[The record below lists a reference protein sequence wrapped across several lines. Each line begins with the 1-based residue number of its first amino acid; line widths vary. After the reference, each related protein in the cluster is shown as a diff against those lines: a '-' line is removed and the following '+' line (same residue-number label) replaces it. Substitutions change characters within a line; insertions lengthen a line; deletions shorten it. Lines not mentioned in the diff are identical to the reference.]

1 MQINNSGKN
10 WDVKYEI
17 KAVLLLALGFA
28 LVTLDRNLIYPL
40 FPTIAK
46 DLGLNYRDLGMISAS
61 LSLCWGLAAMSS
73 GRLADKFGTKRVLV
87 PAVILFSL
95 LVGFGGFASGMVS
108 LAVMRGLL
116 GIAEGAYQTV
126 GVAAT
131 VEASKPTRL
140 GRNVGLQQM
149 SGPLVGMAIC
159 PLFVVWALNVLP
171 SWHWVFVIVV
181 PPGLIIAA
189 LLAKVLRS
197 FGPAQTA
204 EEATKYTWRDVIL
217 HGNVLPATLLQCCSM
232 SGLVV
237 LSAFLPHYLT
247 DHLKLDRDS
256 MGTVLSG
263 FGLGATIGLVAVPAL
278 SDWLGRKLVIVI
290 ALLVECIALW
300 VFLNIGAAPLQLFF
314 ALTVI
319 SLLLAGVIGTT
330 IGPLASE
337 SVPHGLGATA
347 TGAIV
352 GFAELIGGVIMPV
365 VTGSLAVNDGISVIV
380 KIAAGTAVL
389 GLIVAALWIREPRRG
404 SPAQGIAAQ

>member
-1 MQINNSGKN
+1 MRTNNSGEN
-10 WDVKYEI
+10 WDLKYEI

-61 LSLCWGLAAMSS
+61 LSLCWGISAMSS

-87 PAVILFSL
+87 PAVVLFSL

-116 GIAEGAYQTV
+116 GVAEGAYQTA

-131 VEASKPTRL
+131 VEASKLGRL

-149 SGPLVGMAIC
+149 SGPLVGLAFC
-159 PLFVVWALNVLP
+159 PVFVVWALKVLP
-171 SWHWVFVIVV
+171 SWHWVFVVVV
-181 PPGLIIAA
+181 PPGLIVAA

-197 FGPAQTA
+197 AELGQTVGQ
-204 EEATKYTWRDVIL
+204 ATKYTWRDVMR
-217 HGNVLPATLLQCCSM
+217 HGNVLPAMMLQCCSM

-247 DHLKLDRDS
+247 DYLKLDRDS
-256 MGTVLSG
+256 MGTVLA
-263 FGLGATIGLVAVPAL
+263 GLGVGASIGLVALPAL
-278 SDWLGRKLVIVI
+278 SDRLGRRPVIVG
-290 ALLVECIALW
+290 ALLGECIAIW
-300 VFLNIGAAPLQLFF
+300 VFINIGAAPLPLFV
-314 ALTVI
+314 ALTAIALFV
-319 SLLLAGVIGTT
+319 AGVIGTT

-352 GFAELIGGVIMPV
+352 GVAELIGGVITPV
-365 VTGSLAVNDGISVIV
+365 VTGGLAVNAGISVIV
-380 KIAAGTAVL
+380 KIALGTALL
-389 GLIVAALWIREPRRG
+389 GLIVAALWIREPRREL
-404 SPAQGIAAQ
+404 PAQGMAA